1 MGRRA
6 AIRRVEGQNWASLQ
20 RRVEEVWTL
29 KDVKSSGVALAR
41 HAQKKPLVP
50 FIDFGA
56 RTTPMWYKATVV
68 DKYHRLCVIRKP
80 LRRTEGI
87 GRERSEAC

>member
-1 MGRRA
+1 MTSQHNQEEMLHGSSRGYTPSGGPELGVFAEEGR
-6 AIRRVEGQNWASLQ
+6 GGM
-20 RRVEEVWTL
+20 TL

-80 LRRTEGI
+80 
-87 GRERSEAC
+87 